1 MFHFFE
7 RWRVARYGLP
17 CDTHTGGHATEGTIS
32 HLSCRTSIESPK
44 PQWVVPLSDQW
55 FETQDGARLE
65 MRSGDIYWGQD
76 IDTRA
81 VDDNRGHRSGQIGN
95 EPCVH
100 LMIQL
105 KAPQVEGVACPFA
118 AAGASLSC
126 SAGTREMGDAVLR
139 AL

>member
-1 MFHFFE
+1 MEH
-7 RWRVARYGLP
+7 GL
-17 CDTHTGGHATEGTIS
+17 
-32 HLSCRTSIESPK
+32 K
-44 PQWVVPLSDQW
+44 WDQ
-55 FETQDGARLE
+55 
-65 MRSGDIYWGQD
+65 GDIYWGQD

-81 VDDNRGHRSGQIGN
+81 VEDNRGHRSGQIGN

-118 AAGASLSC
+118 AAGASFSC